1 MDTARD
7 ELRIETL
14 IKAYFAHLQ
23 LIILPAVAGAL
34 CLYILATSIV
44 APRYVSNIKISV
56 YTRPDQQINPVG
68 NIQADTLLVQDY
80 AAVIKSRRVAERVIE
95 ELQLIQNGRP
105 VDPGVLSGDVIVNPG
120 DGTSRMIEV
129 SIVSSDP
136 FLAADIA
143 NQYGESSREVIKEMY
158 SADNIQVVDE
168 ANIPLQKYSP
178 NVMRFVILGT
188 ALGAITGCA
197 VVTVLFMIENKIKL

>member
-80 AAVIKSRRVAERVIE
+80 AAVIKSR
-95 ELQLIQNGRP
+95 NY
-105 VDPGVLSGDVIVNPG
+105 
-120 DGTSRMIEV
+120 
-129 SIVSSDP
+129 SSFKTEGLWIP
-136 FLAADIA
+136 EFC
-143 NQYGESSREVIKEMY
+143 REM
-158 SADNIQVVDE
+158 
-168 ANIPLQKYSP
+168 L
-178 NVMRFVILGT
+178 
-188 ALGAITGCA
+188 
-197 VVTVLFMIENKIKL
+197 

>member
-1 MDTARD
+1 M
-7 ELRIETL
+7 
-14 IKAYFAHLQ
+14 
-23 LIILPAVAGAL
+23 
-34 CLYILATSIV
+34 
-44 APRYVSNIKISV
+44 
-56 YTRPDQQINPVG
+56 
-68 NIQADTLLVQDY
+68 
-80 AAVIKSRRVAERVIE
+80 
-95 ELQLIQNGRP
+95 
-105 VDPGVLSGDVIVNPG
+105 
-120 DGTSRMIEV
+120 
-129 SIVSSDP
+129 
-136 FLAADIA
+136 ADIA